1 MWLKAK
7 TVPHRKL
14 FLPGTAEYARLSSS
28 PDFRDSVIS
37 SFQPVNFDFFHPIFD
52 LGQRK

>member
-14 FLPGTAEYARLSSS
+14 FLPGIAEYAIAIV
-28 PDFRDSVIS
+28 FIS
-37 SFQPVNFDFFHPIFD
+37 RV
-52 LGQRK
+52 